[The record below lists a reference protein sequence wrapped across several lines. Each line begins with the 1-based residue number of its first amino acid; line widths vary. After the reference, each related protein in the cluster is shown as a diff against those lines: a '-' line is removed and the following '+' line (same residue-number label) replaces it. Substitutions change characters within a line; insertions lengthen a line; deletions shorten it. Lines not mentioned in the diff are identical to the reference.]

1 MRTQVCP
8 LFRTAFHARFFF
20 VLALM
25 SNSCRDLWSGLAHR
39 WLVRL
44 FDGSDN
50 QKEAWV
56 PVSILDT
63 KQVDAAIYGDK
74 ADDAAY
80 RRE

>member
-1 MRTQVCP
+1 MT
-8 LFRTAFHARFFF
+8 FRYIT
-20 VLALM
+20 
-25 SNSCRDLWSGLAHR
+25 R

-44 FDGSDN
+44 FDGSEN

-63 KQVDAAIYGDK
+63 KQVDTAIYGDK

>member
-1 MRTQVCP
+1 M
-8 LFRTAFHARFFF
+8 
-20 VLALM
+20 
-25 SNSCRDLWSGLAHR
+25 
-39 WLVRL
+39 RL